1 MSDLERLLD
10 LLQREGLSPSEAITM
25 LRDHGVRDTGFA
37 RVDTARGLLG
47 VFPEIVL
54 AEGKTP
60 GQVLAIGR
68 ELLSRTGSAVFS
80 RVDAECAEALE
91 GKFSS
96 GSYHAQARMFTVGDG
111 SDGVELSGTVALVS
125 AGTSDLHAAEE
136 TGVLLSHLGVSVE
149 RLYDVGVSGLHRL
162 QGVLDRLRDA
172 TVAVVFAGMDAAL
185 PSVVGGLFP
194 GPVIA
199 VPTSTGYG
207 TAFGGVTALLSALNS
222 CSPGVAVLNIDN
234 GVGAAAAAVRILNRN
249 EGDS

>member
-1 MSDLERLLD
+1 MPDLERLLR
-10 LLQREGLSPSEAITM
+10 LLAEQGVSPEEAISM

-37 RVDTARGLLG
+37 RVDTARGVLG

-60 GQVLAIGR
+60 RQVVAIAGELAGR
-68 ELLSRTGSAVFS
+68 SGSALVS
-80 RVDAECAEALE
+80 RVDGECAEALQGE
-91 GKFSS
+91 FPRGRM
-96 GSYHAQARMFTVGDG
+96 HRQARMFVVGEAEGRQWAG
-111 SDGVELSGTVALVS
+111 SAALVT
-125 AGTSDLHAAEE
+125 AGTSDLHASEE
-136 TGVLLSHLGVSVE
+136 AGLVLEHLGVSVE

-162 QGVLDRLRDA
+162 QGVLDRLRA
-172 TVAVVFAGMDAAL
+172 ASVALVFAGMDAAL

-222 CSPGVAVLNIDN
+222 CSPGVTVLNIDN
-234 GVGAAAAAVRILNRN
+234 GIGAAAAAVRILYAL
-249 EGDS
+249 EGDD

>member
-1 MSDLERLLD
+1 MPDLKELLKLLER
-10 LLQREGLSPSEAITM
+10 EGISPSQAISM

-37 RVDTARGLLG
+37 RVDTARGVLG

-54 AEGKTP
+54 AQGKTP
-60 GQVLAIGR
+60 GQVVEIAR
-68 ELLSRTGSAVFS
+68 HLLERSGSAIVS
-80 RVDAECAEALE
+80 RVDSACAEALKAEFAE
-91 GKFSS
+91 GVYHSVARVFSAGERS
-96 GSYHAQARMFTVGDG
+96 DARRIFGN
-111 SDGVELSGTVALVS
+111 VAMVT
-125 AGTSDLHAAEE
+125 AGTSDMPAAEE
-136 TGVLLSHLGVSVE
+136 AGVVLEHLGVSVE

-172 TVAVVFAGMDAAL
+172 SVALVFAGMDAAL

-222 CSPGVAVLNIDN
+222 CSPGVLVLNIDN
-234 GVGAAAAAVRILNRN
+234 GIGAAAAAVRILATDKR
-249 EGDS
+249 ES